1 MNMNDVPGFFSITE
15 QTEIIKL
22 LSKYNYTECVGVEV
36 GCWHGRS
43 SIAISIAINKGT
55 LYCIDKWDGN
65 GSYQHRFIRHKG
77 NIMGVRGGEHN
88 LPEPDSANTLET
100 FVKYT
105 ESQKNIITICGSS
118 PQIVQDWSKP
128 IDFIFL
134 DASHRNPN
142 DRDNIDFW
150 LPKIKPGGTFSG
162 HDFYESARW
171 HNPRGRSLKDKGYPD
186 INLNVEYME
195 DFLKQKVTIIP
206 NTSIWYFTLPKS

>member
-1 MNMNDVPGFFSITE
+1 MNDIPGFFSITE

-22 LSKYNYTECVGVEV
+22 LSKYNYTDCVGVEV

-65 GSYQHRFIRHKG
+65 GSYQQRFIKNH
-77 NIMGVRGGEHN
+77 NTIMGVRAEEHN
-88 LPEPDSANTLET
+88 LPDPHSHNTLET
-100 FVKYT
+100 FLKYT
-105 ESQKNIITICGSS
+105 ESQKNIIPICGSS

-134 DASHRNPN
+134 DASHINPN

-162 HDFYESARW
+162 HDFYKNARRR
-171 HNPRGRSLKDKGYPD
+171 HSLGRSPKDGGCPD
-186 INLNVEYME
+186 VNLNVEYME